1 MVATGGPGGF
11 FLSIFSTGISLF
23 WQFGL
28 MLVANEPLT
37 NQILCPWTASHDIWP
52 VNTTLSK
59 MTSQRLLFWPGDV
72 KKLMLEV
79 SGLEAG

>member
-1 MVATGGPGGF
+1 MLTYGGPGGF

-28 MLVANEPLT
+28 RVLVEPLT
-37 NQILCPWTASHDIWP
+37 NQILWPWTASHDMLP

-59 MTSQRLLFWPGDV
+59 MTSQRLLFWPGEV